1 MRVVLDTNIFYS
13 AILFRGNP
21 RLILDGAIEEKF
33 EIVSSPVLMAELF
46 DALSRKS
53 LLSLNDLQL
62 IEKEIGEVVEIVRP
76 RQNIEAVR
84 DPDDNRVLEAAVEGK
99 CDYIVTGDKDLLVLK
114 KFKKILIISPS
125 EFYSNYYITF
135 IRK

>member
-125 EFYSNYYITF
+125 KFYADHYITS
-135 IRK
+135 KQ